1 MLERVIAVLAD
12 KLSKDEAE
20 IKAESNI
27 KEDLGA
33 DSLDM
38 VEVIMGLEDEF
49 GIEISDEDAA
59 KISTVGEIVA
69 YLEEKTA

>member
-1 MLERVIAVLAD
+1 MFEKVRAVLAD

-20 IKAESNI
+20 ITLDSNI
-27 KEDLGA
+27 KDDLGA

-49 GIEISDEDAA
+49 SIEIPEEDAA
-59 KISTVGEIVA
+59 NITTVAEIVK
-69 YLEEKTA
+69 YLEGKVA

>member
-1 MLERVIAVLAD
+1 MFERVRAVLAD

-20 IKAESNI
+20 IQLESNI

-49 GIEISDEDAA
+49 EIEIPEEDAA
-59 KISTVGEIVA
+59 NITTVGEIVK
-69 YLEEKTA
+69 YLEAKVA

>member
-1 MLERVIAVLAD
+1 MFERVRAVLAD

-20 IKAESNI
+20 IKLESNI

-49 GIEISDEDAA
+49 EIEIPEEDAA
-59 KISTVGEIVA
+59 NITTVGEIVK
-69 YLEEKTA
+69 YLEAKVA

>member
-1 MLERVIAVLAD
+1 MLERVVAVLAD

-20 IKAESNI
+20 IKPESNI

-49 GIEISDEDAA
+49 NIEISEEDAA
-59 KISTVGEIVA
+59 KICTVAEIVK

>member
-1 MLERVIAVLAD
+1 MLERVVAVLAD

-20 IKAESNI
+20 IKPESNI

-49 GIEISDEDAA
+49 NIEISEEDAA
-59 KISTVGEIVA
+59 KISTVAEIVK

>member
-20 IKAESNI
+20 INAQSNI

-69 YLEEKTA
+69 YIEEKTA

>member
-1 MLERVIAVLAD
+1 MLERVVAVLAD

-20 IKAESNI
+20 IKPESNI

-49 GIEISDEDAA
+49 NIEISEEDAA
-59 KISTVGEIVA
+59 KISTVGEIVK

>member
-1 MLERVIAVLAD
+1 MFERVRAVLAD

-20 IKAESNI
+20 IKLESNI

-49 GIEISDEDAA
+49 EIEIPEEDAA
-59 KISTVGEIVA
+59 NITTVGEIVK
-69 YLEEKTA
+69 YLEGKVA

>member
-20 IKAESNI
+20 IKPESNI

-49 GIEISDEDAA
+49 NIEISEDDAA
-59 KISTVGEIVA
+59 KISTVAEIVK

>member
-1 MLERVIAVLAD
+1 MLEKVIAVLAD
-12 KLSKDEAE
+12 KLSKDESE
-20 IKAESNI
+20 ITVTSNI

-49 GIEISDEDAA
+49 GIEIADEDAA
-59 KISTVGEIVA
+59 KIATVGDIVA
-69 YLEEKTA
+69 YITEKTA

>member
-1 MLERVIAVLAD
+1 MLERVVAVLAD

-20 IKAESNI
+20 IKPESNI

-38 VEVIMGLEDEF
+38 VEVIMGLEDEYN
-49 GIEISDEDAA
+49 IEISEDDAA
-59 KISTVGEIVA
+59 KISTVAEIVK

>member
-1 MLERVIAVLAD
+1 MLERVVAVLAD

-20 IKAESNI
+20 IKPESNI

-49 GIEISDEDAA
+49 NIEISEEDAA
-59 KISTVGEIVA
+59 KISTLPEIVK

>member
-1 MLERVIAVLAD
+1 MFERVRAVLAD

-20 IKAESNI
+20 IQLESNI

-49 GIEISDEDAA
+49 EIEIPEEDAA
-59 KISTVGEIVA
+59 SITTVGEIVK
-69 YLEEKTA
+69 YLEGKVA

>member
-12 KLSKDEAE
+12 KLSKNEAE
-20 IKAESNI
+20 IKPESNI

-49 GIEISDEDAA
+49 NIEISEDDAA
-59 KISTVGEIVA
+59 KISTVAEIVK